1 MIKPGPRNLITDVDG
16 ILVGNAHD
24 DVVRSGTT
32 VIFPKNRAV
41 AGGDVRGGGPGT
53 RETDAL
59 DPANLVDAVD
69 AIVLSGGSVFGLDAA
84 SAVVAALGAKG
95 RGFTLAGE
103 MASPVVP
110 AAILFDLANGGD
122 KSWGE
127 SPPYHQ
133 LGRKALDAVGQDFS
147 LGNFGA
153 GYGAIAGAYKGGLGS
168 ASAVTPEGLQVGAL
182 VAANPLGSPVL
193 PGSNAL
199 WPWALEQDGEFG
211 GARPGVD
218 AGAPDLSLPSDT
230 KFGSPQSANANTTI
244 GVVATNADLTPAEA
258 KRIAMM
264 AQDGYA
270 RSIRPIHTPFDG
282 DTVFALATGSK
293 AIGEMRAFDVA
304 QIGALAADCM
314 ARAVARAVYA
324 AETLGEMRSYRAV
337 FGL

>member
-1 MIKPGPRNLITDVDG
+1 MTKPGPKNLITDVDG

-24 DVVRSGTT
+24 ATVRTGVT
-32 VIFPKNRAV
+32 VILPEPRAV

-69 AIVLSGGSVFGLDAA
+69 AIVLAGGSVYGLDAA

-110 AAILFDLANGGD
+110 AAILFDLANGGE
-122 KSWGE
+122 KAWGE
-127 SPPYHQ
+127 EPPYRT
-133 LGRKALDAVGQDFS
+133 LGRAALDAVSDTFT
-147 LGNFGA
+147 LGNQGAGFGA
-153 GYGAIAGAYKGGLGS
+153 QAGAYKGGLGS

-182 VAANPLGSPVL
+182 VAANPLGSPL
-193 PGSNAL
+193 IPNSRAFWA
-199 WPWALEQDGEFG
+199 WPLEQNGEFG
-211 GARPGVD
+211 GERPREG
-218 AGAPDLSLPSDT
+218 AGASDLGLPTDT
-230 KFGSPQSANANTTI
+230 KFGAAQAAHANTTI
-244 GVVATNADLTPAEA
+244 GVVATNAALTPAEA
-258 KRIAMM
+258 RRVAIM

-270 RSIRPIHTPFDG
+270 RSLRPIHTPFDG
-282 DTVFALATGSK
+282 DTVFALATAK
-293 AIGEMRAFDVA
+293 RELGEMRAFEVA

-314 ARAVARAVYA
+314 ARAVARAVWEA
-324 AETLGEMRSYRAV
+324 KTLGTVKSYREH